1 MDLFCNM
8 EGITLSEFVGN
19 TAVKGR
25 IAALLEA
32 GRLPH
37 AIVLEG
43 LRGIGRFTLAV
54 AIAQALVCE
63 NGNACGK
70 CLNCK
75 QALRL
80 TNPDVLVY
88 EPDKKTVF
96 SVDQVRKINSDA
108 MIKPNQAARKVM
120 ILCNCEQMNDE
131 AQNAFLKTLEEPP
144 GRVQFILI
152 TTNSKMLLDTIRSRC
167 AIFTLMPPD
176 FDDGLRY
183 LRSRGYQ
190 DESAEQALIS
200 AEGNIG
206 RALELLGSGESP
218 LDFGA
223 REILS
228 LAEKN
233 KTIEILKK
241 FSSIEKDRKKI
252 ALLLEQLAQ
261 LTTKLIRSKA
271 LNEGLEYNFSMK
283 GLLGLQAAIT
293 EAESTLLQNGNK
305 ALLLTVLCERIIC
318 AVQM

>member
-1 MDLFCNM
+1 M
-8 EGITLSEFVGN
+8 LSEFVGN
-19 TAVKGR
+19 TAIKGR

-37 AIVLEG
+37 AIILEG
-43 LRGIGRFTLAV
+43 QRGIGRLTLAV

-80 TNPDVLVY
+80 TNPDILVY
-88 EPDKKTVF
+88 KPDKTVF

-108 MIKPNQAARKVM
+108 MIKPNQACRKVM

-152 TTNSKMLLDTIRSRC
+152 TTSSKLLLDTIRSRC
-167 AIFTLMPPD
+167 AVFTLMPPD

-183 LRSRGYQ
+183 LGSKGYQ
-190 DESAEQALIS
+190 GESAEQALIS

-206 RALELLGSGESP
+206 RALELLGSEESP

-223 REILS
+223 KEIFS

-233 KTIEILKK
+233 KTVEILKK
-241 FSSIEKDRKKI
+241 LSSIEKDRKKI
-252 ALLLEQLAQ
+252 ALLLEQLTQ
-261 LTTKLIRSKA
+261 LTAKLIRAKA
-271 LNEGLEYNFSMK
+271 LNEGLEYNFSMR
-283 GLLGLQAAIT
+283 GLLGIRAAIT
-293 EAESTLLQNGNK
+293 EAESTLQQNGNK